1 MVPSVRRFGVAAL
14 AGLAVCGALPST
26 AHAQARRPGTVVGI
40 RPAPFNPLFMQNR
53 FVPFIPNVG
62 MQSINRNPY
71 ITPSLTLGQAAYNT
85 AVLGQGYPPGAA
97 LTMRL
102 LWPRTP

>member
-1 MVPSVRRFGVAAL
+1 MRP
-14 AGLAVCGALPST
+14 
-26 AHAQARRPGTVVGI
+26 RPGTTTVVT
-40 RPAPFNPLFMQNR
+40 PAPVVNPFLNPFFGQNR
-53 FVPFIPNVG
+53 VVPFMPSLAA
-62 MQSINRNPY
+62 QSINRNPY
-71 ITPSLTLGQAAYNT
+71 LNEYTTLGQAAYNT